1 MQIFALTYATISS
14 SCNPTIITQ
23 GFFNKLK
30 AQALEKAREQIA
42 ESLGDEAAA
51 VMSSMTASMG
61 GGGGGSSGG
70 SSGGGQKMTTEEY
83 ENTKP
88 DELKKDIR
96 MISGCHDT
104 QTSADVSNVSSF
116 QLPDPAGKYISV
128 FVGAV
133 GALYIIAIHMHL
145 LLDALL

>member
-1 MQIFALTYATISS
+1 MQNTHCMISFLLY
-14 SCNPTIITQ
+14 IQ

-51 VMSSMTASMG
+51 MMSSMTQSMG
-61 GGGGGSSGG
+61 GGGGGSGG
-70 SSGGGQKMTTEEY
+70 SSGGQQMTTEEY

-96 MISGCHDT
+96 MISGCHDK

-116 QLPDPAGKYISV
+116 QLPDPAGKL
-128 FVGAV
+128 F
-133 GALYIIAIHMHL
+133 
-145 LLDALL
+145 D

>member
-1 MQIFALTYATISS
+1 MVRLLNMAAAFVGIFRATSKLLQILCTTETIFSYQL
-14 SCNPTIITQ
+14 Q

-51 VMSSMTASMG
+51 MMSSMTSSMG
-61 GGGGGSSGG
+61 GGGGGSGG
-70 SSGGGQKMTTEEY
+70 SSGGQQMTTEEY

-96 MISGCHDT
+96 MISGCHDK

-116 QLPDPAGKYISV
+116 QLPDPAGE
-128 FVGAV
+128 FFT
-133 GALYIIAIHMHL
+133 LYGQ
-145 LLDALL
+145 

>member
-1 MQIFALTYATISS
+1 MVRLFIMMAAAFDIFRSNTTCTNLMHNILIFLILYRLS
-14 SCNPTIITQ
+14 Q

-30 AQALEKAREQIA
+30 AQALEMAKEQIA

-61 GGGGGSSGG
+61 GSGG
-70 SSGGGQKMTTEEY
+70 SSGGGQQMTTEEY

-96 MISGCHDT
+96 MISGCHDK

-116 QLPDPAGKYISV
+116 QLPDPAGKL
-128 FVGAV
+128 F
-133 GALYIIAIHMHL
+133 
-145 LLDALL
+145 